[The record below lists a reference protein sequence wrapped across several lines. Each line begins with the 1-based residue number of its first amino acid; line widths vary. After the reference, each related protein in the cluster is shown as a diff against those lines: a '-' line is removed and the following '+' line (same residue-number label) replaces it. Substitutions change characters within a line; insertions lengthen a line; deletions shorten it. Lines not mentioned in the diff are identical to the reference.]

1 MPGSSVEHAL
11 ESRTVPATF
20 GRKEIRKDAVW
31 QKDLAAQLREE
42 NSREEL
48 LAQFARFRT
57 GESSVD
63 VLMRRVLLRALCKS
77 VGHDVQIGPDLMLK
91 HPETMEFGD
100 AVFIGAQSM
109 IQGRYDGKCKI
120 GNHVWIGPHAYFDA
134 RDLVL
139 EDYVGWGPGAKVLGS
154 QHTGEPIDVPIIATS
169 LTVKPVVVGYGADIG
184 TNATILPGV
193 RVGAHAIIGAGAVV
207 TTDIPEYAI
216 AAGVP
221 ARVLRFRQSE
231 PSGSSETEES
241 R

>member
-1 MPGSSVEHAL
+1 MPGSSIERAL
-11 ESRTVPATF
+11 GVRTVPATF
-20 GRKEIRKDAVW
+20 GRKEVRKDAAW
-31 QKDLAAQLREE
+31 QRDLAIHLRED
-42 NSREEL
+42 NSCEEL

-57 GESSVD
+57 GESSLD
-63 VLMRRVLLRALCKS
+63 VLMRRVLLHALCKS
-77 VGHDVQIGPDLMLK
+77 VGHDIQVGPDLMLK

-109 IQGRYDGKCKI
+109 IQGRYDGQCKI

-139 EDYVGWGPGAKVLGS
+139 EDYVGWGPGAKLLGS
-154 QHTGEPIDVPIIATS
+154 QHTGEPIDVPIIATN
-169 LTVKPVVVGYGADIG
+169 LVVKPVVIGYGADIG

-193 RVGAHAIIGAGAVV
+193 RVGAHAIVGAGAVV

-216 AAGVP
+216 AVGVP
-221 ARVLRFRQSE
+221 ARVLRFRE
-231 PSGSSETEES
+231 AEALPSSETEES